1 MTPVDLVLFAEHSL
15 KLPENYLSPAR
26 PVEKK
31 WPVFAALIMDFG
43 MVFLGTLLM
52 TAILNHGVGLFLV
65 TNGPKAVFNP
75 DMVVNLS
82 STFLPVILFS
92 YFFFSFFLNNGQTW
106 GMQTMKKRIQMKEQS
121 FKDAFK
127 WAIWSGLL
135 CYSCGFT
142 HFFSKKAVE
151 QIKAHDWLYQDLLVF
166 RESSEINLMDLIQ
179 DVDEA
184 LPPAW
189 KEAA

>member
-1 MTPVDLVLFAEHSL
+1 MIPVDLVLFAEHSL

-31 WPVFAALIMDFG
+31 WPVFAALIIDFG

-65 TNGPKAVFNP
+65 TNGPKAVFTP

-121 FKDAFK
+121 FQDAFK

-135 CYSCGFT
+135 CYSCGLT
-142 HFFSKKAVE
+142 HFFRKKAVE
-151 QIKAHDWLYQDLLVF
+151 QIKAHDWLYHDLLAF
-166 RESSEINLMDLIQ
+166 RESSEINLMDLVQ
-179 DVDEA
+179 DVDEE